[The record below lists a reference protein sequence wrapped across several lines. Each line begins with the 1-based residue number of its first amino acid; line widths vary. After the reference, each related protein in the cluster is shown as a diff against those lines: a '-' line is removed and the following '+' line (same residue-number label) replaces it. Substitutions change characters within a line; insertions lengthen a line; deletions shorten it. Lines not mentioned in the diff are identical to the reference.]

1 MSHKFRHPQ
10 MPALSY
16 ILPSLRTYVRLVNT
30 VTMSR
35 WEIDLRYERR
45 LLESDRRYLEVV
57 SVAHQEVGYVRH
69 RESQGFLVVTVE
81 TEAQNSQQAID
92 QAMVQSKQLWI
103 HSEPGQAEV
112 AEAP

>member
-1 MSHKFRHPQ
+1 VAAHP
-10 MPALSY
+10 LVV
-16 ILPSLRTYVRLVNT
+16 LRTDVRIGILF
-30 VTMSR
+30 TMSR

-103 HSEPGQAEV
+103 HSEPVQAEV